1 MDRHIRVFL
10 RRVSCIFLSIGTLTL
25 FLLFAQPPSYC
36 LHRAL
41 TPFPKS
47 SCESNLR
54 RPPLLPSKLHTSRP
68 WLARQR
74 SYSTFFRSSLLN
86 RHPDLLSTSSKVLCV
101 SAGAGHQ
108 ILGLS
113 SLGVGEV
120 TGVEIVESP
129 PLVQRADPHNLPYF
143 DGIFDLAFSAHL
155 QEAMFPD
162 RYAREMERTVR
173 KGGACVVVVDRMM
186 GGREGEEMMRR
197 IRGLFGRSRFVGAWN
212 VTLLGSEMTQIVM
225 RVTNNNSTISVSNPN
240 SNSNSNSNSKPKP
253 KSYLI

>member
-36 LHRAL
+36 LRRAL

-54 RPPLLPSKLHTSRP
+54 RLPLPPSKLHTSRP

-86 RHPDLLSTSSKVLCV
+86 RRPDLLSTSSKVLCV

-108 ILGLS
+108 ILALY

-120 TGVEIVESP
+120 TGVEIVDSP
-129 PLVQRADPHNLPYF
+129 PLVQRADPHNLPFF

-186 GGREGEEMMRR
+186 GGREEEMMRR
-197 IRGLFGRSRFVGAWN
+197 IRGMFRRSRFAGAWN
-212 VTLLGSEMTQIVM
+212 VTLLGTEMTQIVM
-225 RVTNNNSTISVSNPN
+225 RVTNNNSSNNPTISVSNP
-240 SNSNSNSNSKPKP
+240 NSKPKP